1 MSNSLPLPEKIK
13 IKPYHIAEGCQSS
26 SYGCPIALA
35 FLEELD
41 WKKSDLDKIVAVSE
55 ENITFYENSLTNNL
69 STRIESIDIDSKVK
83 SWIRNYDD
91 FSKDP
96 LKSKPITLI
105 LKENPLK
112 EQFYTLGK

>member
-1 MSNSLPLPEKIK
+1 MSISLSLPEKIEVEQR
-13 IKPYHIAEGCQSS
+13 HISEGCQSS

-41 WKKSDLDKIVAVSE
+41 WKKSDLDKIVAISE
-55 ENITFYENSLTNNL
+55 ESITFYENSLTDNL
-69 STRIESIDIDSKVK
+69 TTRIESIDIDPEVK

-105 LKENPLK
+105 LKENPLQ